1 MIKAKV
7 KNDGLHMHIFLNGC
21 LILLI
26 SKLSVQLINDGNVTR
41 LKCRRNLTDEDV
53 NSYTIY
59 GKIDEKKQAENAMNR
74 FKNDAKDEDAT
85 VKLEQ
90 DRVFHT
96 CHILP
101 TTVQK

>member
-1 MIKAKV
+1 M
-7 KNDGLHMHIFLNGC
+7 
-21 LILLI
+21 
-26 SKLSVQLINDGNVTR
+26 INDGNVTR
-41 LKCRRNLTDEDV
+41 LKCRSNLTADDI
-53 NSYTIY
+53 NSYTID
-59 GKIDEKKQAENAMNR
+59 GKIDEKKRAENAINR

-101 TTVQK
+101 STVLK

>member
-1 MIKAKV
+1 
-7 KNDGLHMHIFLNGC
+7 MHSICISELFFKWL
-21 LILLI
+21 LDLI

-41 LKCRRNLTDEDV
+41 LKCRSNLTDEDI
-53 NSYTIY
+53 NSYTID

>member
-1 MIKAKV
+1 MMQ
-7 KNDGLHMHIFLNGC
+7 HRYTFLKWLC
-21 LILLI
+21 DLI

-41 LKCRRNLTDEDV
+41 LKCRSNLTEEDI
-53 NSYTIY
+53 NSYTID
-59 GKIDEKKQAENAMNR
+59 GKIDEKKKAENAMNR
-74 FKNDAKDEDAT
+74 FKNDARDEDAT

-90 DRVFHT
+90 DRIFHT